1 MNQLR
6 DSFPVISTFY
16 IYPIYPEIL
25 EIKVE
30 SKPLKNYYCS
40 LDLCYEQF

>member
-6 DSFPVISTFY
+6 DSFQVISIFY
-16 IYPIYPEIL
+16 IYLKYPKIF

-30 SKPLKNYYCS
+30 SKTLKQNYYCS
-40 LDLCYEQF
+40 LDLC